1 MIEKVIT
8 LLSSGFLLV
17 NTALYVKA
25 YKKSVSL
32 NIFTLYLCVTLVIQ
46 LSFNYLFFQKTNNL
60 YLSHYYSIFQFI
72 LLSLFY
78 RKIFKTAQLK
88 RIVEIIFATVI
99 IILTTQYINKPQI
112 YFEFNLLEIVLTS
125 LSIVTFSVIYFYQ
138 SLTEKMEFMYLNYG
152 VFIYLLSSTLIFCSG
167 NFVSSI
173 EVLIGRILWFIES
186 VLFIVY
192 QILIFIQ
199 WYETLRSKRNY

>member
-8 LLSSGFLLV
+8 LLSSGFLLI
-17 NTALYVKA
+17 NTMLYVKA

-46 LSFNYLFFQKTNNL
+46 LSFNYLFFQKINNL
-60 YLSHYYSIFQFI
+60 YLSHYYFIFQFI

-78 RKIFKTAQLK
+78 RKLFKTAQLK

-173 EVLIGRILWFIES
+173 EVLIGRILWFINS

-199 WYETLRSKRNY
+199 WYKTLRSKRNY

>member
-173 EVLIGRILWFIES
+173 EVLIGRILWFIKS